1 MKGYLFMLFAL
12 PLLSGCQSDDQA
24 STDHSREKP
33 RFGQEQSTIPWNKP
47 EQWENGGALGS
58 MPGMGGGPGSAGP
71 GY

>member
-1 MKGYLFMLFAL
+1 MKGYLFILFAL

-58 MPGMGGGPGSAGP
+58 MPGSGGPGSAGP